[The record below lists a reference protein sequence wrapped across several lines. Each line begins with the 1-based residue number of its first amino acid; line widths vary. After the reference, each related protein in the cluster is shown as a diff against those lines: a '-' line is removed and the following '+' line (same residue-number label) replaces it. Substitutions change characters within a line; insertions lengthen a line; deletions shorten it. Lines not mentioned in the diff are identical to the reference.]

1 MIFSLPKLMALAGVI
16 WAVWMGF
23 KYLERRKGGDEGADS
38 GGDQAEKGI
47 ARSTLKSAASA
58 VHGSQERPAT
68 ARPAPIATA
77 RPNLLAEWG
86 FKSLHCQPDCG

>member
-38 GGDQAEKGI
+38 GGDQAEKGHRALDSSGNSPDVQDI
-47 ARSTLKSAASA
+47 HHPS
-58 VHGSQERPAT
+58 RP
-68 ARPAPIATA
+68 
-77 RPNLLAEWG
+77 
-86 FKSLHCQPDCG
+86 

>member
-38 GGDQAEKGI
+38 GGDQSEKGHR
-47 ARSTLKSAASA
+47 ALDLEECRVCRAWVAGEA
-58 VHGSQERPAT
+58 CEREACPYRGGNA
-68 ARPAPIATA
+68 
-77 RPNLLAEWG
+77 
-86 FKSLHCQPDCG
+86 